1 MLCDR
6 DFLLSFSSFSLRPS
20 RKIRR
25 KIFYFNLIKNYNHY
39 NPSVIPNGK
48 FYHNTLTN
56 KCNNKIKISKK
67 SVNNFNLAN
76 DSINF
81 SLINIRSINKKS
93 SIIYDL
99 LTSNQLDLFCITET
113 WHESSDSPALLSSI
127 PSNYS
132 FFDVPRPALFP
143 LSHKHSSYGG
153 VCLIYNKKFSSSFDN
168 TLKFESFECLFSHF
182 KSFSYNFIIVVIY
195 RPPKSSLSNFI
206 DDFYKLSEHLFSL
219 SLPFFILGDFNLHF
233 NDPNNFYVSKFLDI
247 INLFNLKQHISVST
261 HSSGNIID
269 YIITPSS
276 TKLNN
281 LLINPITYS
290 DHHLISFTY
299 NLSTPFINTTI
310 KFYRRNWKQFN
321 VEQFVNLFKFS
332 NLFEFDHF
340 GDVNDFLLYLTNSVS
355 NILDM
360 IIPFKLFSFR
370 LLSKRAPWF
379 DSECISLKRLARK
392 FERIY
397 RSKLNSSSFLQYKTS
412 LNNYKSCLFS
422 KHCNFLRHSIIKAS
436 SSKNRWFA
444 LSKLLYKNLPP
455 PSSFSAQDYHDYIL
469 NKVNLIRSNISL
481 NSSNLNTSNA
491 NNNDNNRP
499 LLEFFSPISLSELSS
514 IINTMSSSSCFLDLI
529 PTTFIKNM
537 SDIFY
542 PLILKI
548 VNLSL
553 STSNFPQSFKS
564 SIIIPTLKNNSL
576 DPSLLSSYRPIANLS
591 FISKIIEKVVYKQLY
606 HFLNTNSL
614 LPSTQS
620 GFRLSHSCE
629 TSLLKLYNDLIFAFD
644 HNESSVLVC
653 LDYSSAFDTVD
664 HNLLLHVLE
673 NNFYIKNSCLSWF
686 KSYLSNRSAYV
697 SLNHSNSKPISLDFG
712 VPQGSILGPLL
723 FILYVSELSNI
734 ISSHNFSS
742 LSYAD
747 DSHLY
752 SSFKF
757 SSYDSIMSSI
767 SSCLASIECW
777 SSSMSLKLNPS
788 KFELIYFNRNGN
800 LIQKPCV
807 FSTNTIEP
815 SNYIRSLGFI
825 LDSKLTLSNQILSV
839 TKNCYFHLR
848 RIKQLL
854 AYLDDPTLQL
864 LVSAFVLSRI
874 DYCNS
879 LYFNLPDTTLK
890 PLIKVFNY
898 AARLV
903 SRAPLYSHVTPLLH
917 CLHWLPIKYR
927 IIFKIC
933 TIMFKLK
940 DNFAPVYL
948 KCLVN
953 RPHKPNLRS
962 STTNHYFIPSINHI
976 FAKRSFSYAGP
987 FLWNNLPSDLTKCN
1001 SLYTF
1006 RRGLKTF
1013 LFNQFLGDI

>member
-1 MLCDR
+1 M
-6 DFLLSFSSFSLRPS
+6 
-20 RKIRR
+20 
-25 KIFYFNLIKNYNHY
+25 
-39 NPSVIPNGK
+39 
-48 FYHNTLTN
+48 
-56 KCNNKIKISKK
+56 
-67 SVNNFNLAN
+67 
-76 DSINF
+76 
-81 SLINIRSINKKS
+81 
-93 SIIYDL
+93 
-99 LTSNQLDLFCITET
+99 
-113 WHESSDSPALLSSI
+113 
-127 PSNYS
+127 
-132 FFDVPRPALFP
+132 
-143 LSHKHSSYGG
+143 
-153 VCLIYNKKFSSSFDN
+153 
-168 TLKFESFECLFSHF
+168 
-182 KSFSYNFIIVVIY
+182 
-195 RPPKSSLSNFI
+195 
-206 DDFYKLSEHLFSL
+206 
-219 SLPFFILGDFNLHF
+219 
-233 NDPNNFYVSKFLDI
+233 
-247 INLFNLKQHISVST
+247 
-261 HSSGNIID
+261 
-269 YIITPSS
+269 
-276 TKLNN
+276 
-281 LLINPITYS
+281 
-290 DHHLISFTY
+290 
-299 NLSTPFINTTI
+299 
-310 KFYRRNWKQFN
+310 
-321 VEQFVNLFKFS
+321 
-332 NLFEFDHF
+332 
-340 GDVNDFLLYLTNSVS
+340 
-355 NILDM
+355 
-360 IIPFKLFSFR
+360 
-370 LLSKRAPWF
+370 
-379 DSECISLKRLARK
+379 KRLARK

-397 RSKLNSSSFLQYKTS
+397 RTKLNSSSFLQYKIS

-422 KHCNFLRHSIIKAS
+422 KHCNFLRDSIVKAS
-436 SSKNRWFA
+436 SSKNRWSA

-469 NKVNLIRSNISL
+469 NKVNLIRSNLSS
-481 NSSNLNTSNA
+481 NSSNISTSNTV
-491 NNNDNNRP
+491 NNDNSKP
-499 LLEFFSPISLSELSS
+499 SFEFFSPISLSELSS
-514 IINTMSSSSCFLDLI
+514 IINSMSSSSCFLDLI
-529 PTTFIKNM
+529 PTTLIKKM

-542 PLILKI
+542 PIILKI
-548 VNLSL
+548 VNLSI

-606 HFLNTNSL
+606 HFLNINSL

-629 TSLLKLYNDLIFAFD
+629 TSLLKLYNDLIYAFD
-644 HNESSVLVC
+644 HGETSILVC

-664 HNLLLHVLE
+664 HNMLLHVLE

-752 SSFKF
+752 SSFKL
-757 SSYDSIMSSI
+757 SSFDSVISSI
-767 SSCLASIECW
+767 SSCLTSIDFW

-788 KFELIYFNRNGN
+788 KFELIYFDRNGK
-800 LIQKPCV
+800 LIQKPCI

-825 LDSKLTLSNQILSV
+825 FDSKLSFSNQILSV
-839 TKNCYFHLR
+839 TKSCYFNLR
-848 RIKQLL
+848 RIKQII

-864 LVSAFVLSRI
+864 LVSALVLSRI

-879 LYFNLPDTTLK
+879 LYFNLPDITLK
-890 PLIKVFNY
+890 PLNKVFNY

-903 SRAPLYSHVTPLLH
+903 CRVPLYSHVTPLII

-933 TIMFKLK
+933 TLMFKLK

-953 RPHKPNLRS
+953 LPNKSNLRS
-962 STTNHYFIPSINHI
+962 STANHYFIPSINHI

-987 FLWNNLPSDLTKCN
+987 FLWNNLPSNLTKCN
-1001 SLYTF
+1001 SLLSF

-1013 LFNQFLGDI
+1013 LFNKFLENS